1 MPQSAGEYTYIVR
14 NSNFGKVF
22 VDTECQQFSHNSHY
36 KPFGNEFVD
45 LRYEQKELFCSYEK
59 YKNYFKV
66 FIDIED
72 YVIIP
77 NISKNSYDKSDI
89 VIINTCE
96 STHGNKIILVKKFA
110 KASLIEAIRKGIEH
124 FRSGNYS
131 LIDFDFYKNIAN
143 RKFNILSEYFNVN
156 YSDEVLDL
164 IVEISRNFINFEIYL
179 NSIGKSLDLKEAEI
193 DSLVAKIN

>member
-1 MPQSAGEYTYIVR
+1 MENIKIISKFLQ
-14 NSNFGKVF
+14 
-22 VDTECQQFSHNSHY
+22 
-36 KPFGNEFVD
+36 
-45 LRYEQKELFCSYEK
+45 
-59 YKNYFKV
+59 
-66 FIDIED
+66 IED
-72 YVIIP
+72 YAIIP

-96 STHGNKIILVKKFA
+96 LTHGNKIILVKKFA

-156 YSDEVLDL
+156 YSDKVLDL
-164 IVEISRNFINFEIYL
+164 IVEISRNFINF
-179 NSIGKSLDLKEAEI
+179 
-193 DSLVAKIN
+193 